1 MPPKPLHDAYPGA
14 PDAALDLLSQMLCF
28 SPERRISVDAALA
41 HPFLAEV
48 RGRSLQSNQRPTWLS
63 CT

>member
-14 PDAALDLLSQMLCF
+14 PQAALDLLSQMLCF

-48 RGRSLQSNQRPTWLS
+48 RPTCASSNLEDA
-63 CT
+63 